1 MDRGITMRPLVI
13 VRGSV
18 ILLTLLLS
26 VSAWADA
33 FTKFFYQQKIGQELT
48 VTGRFGRLSQA
59 LSFFESNHK
68 TGDDANFKYFST
80 TVFPTIILGNG
91 SLAWPP
97 KRLETVLFLY
107 PDEGLVKDLPTQG
120 DNLWFTGTL
129 IGYQYGTAGITS
141 DVGTGGAPYILL
153 KRISTQ
159 PPEKVTLPQLPQVQN
174 VPLPAQ

>member
-1 MDRGITMRPLVI
+1 MWPLLV

-18 ILLTLLLS
+18 VLVILLLS

-33 FTKFFYQQKIGQELT
+33 FTNFFYKQRIGQEIT
-48 VTGRFGRLSQA
+48 VTGRFGRLSQQ
-59 LSFFESNHK
+59 LSFFENNYK
-68 TGDDANFKYFST
+68 TGDVTYFKYFST
-80 TVFPTIILGNG
+80 TVFPTAILGNG

-97 KRLETVLFLY
+97 QRLETVLFLY
-107 PDEGLVKDLPTQG
+107 PDEGLVKDLPMQG

-153 KRISTQ
+153 KRVSTQ
-159 PPEKVTLPQLPQVQN
+159 PPENIALPRSQASTP
-174 VPLPAQ
+174 